1 MDLRLKDVLADSAG
15 NYILP
20 FFWQRGEDH
29 AVLREEILKIHQAG
43 IGAVCVEARPHPD
56 FGGPRWWQDMDMIM
70 AEARA
75 LDMRVWL
82 LDDAHFPTG
91 FANGKIRDDHP
102 ELGKKYLMVKTIDVD
117 GPLENGS
124 FRVGDWLNRFDWL
137 NPQEKLFH
145 DDELFA
151 VVASRRDPLG
161 QGVDDTLVDLTD
173 QVQAGELK
181 WNLPGGPWRI
191 FTLIKTRSYGGD
203 PDYINIID
211 RDSVRVLIDAVYEP
225 HYARYQADFGQTFAG
240 FFSDEPGF
248 GNTKGFNFDE
258 SIGRKKMVLPWSP
271 DALSLLE
278 QEIGPDYKRYLP
290 CLWFEAGSR
299 TSEIRFKYMD
309 IVTRLYAKNF
319 AGQIGAWCQT
329 HGVEYIG
336 HVIEDQNVHARLGC
350 GPGHYFRAVSGQHMA
365 GIDIIGQQVLP
376 RYESFATLPM
386 GTEPDHEFFHFGL
399 AKMGSSL
406 GHIDPKKQGR
416 TMCEIFGASGWASGL
431 KLNKWL
437 IDHALVRGVNH
448 FVPHAFSAK
457 DFPDPDCPPHFYARG
472 RNPQYRY
479 FKHLMTYTNRLCHL
493 LNGGSHIAPVAVLY
507 HGESEWSGDA
517 MYFQK
522 PAHWL
527 SRDQIDHDIIPSDVF
542 TSEQLSE
549 AEGYPLRLEGRQ
561 LVINNEKYQA
571 LVVPYSQRIT
581 ASLARF
587 IANAA
592 KSGFTILFIDAL
604 PEGIC
609 GISDP
614 GETSALLSGIENCP
628 VLTLD
633 RLSATLREL
642 GHYDIALT
650 RPSPYLRYYHYR
662 RGETDFYLFFNEHPA
677 EALETTIHLREQGN
691 FYRYVA
697 FCNKIELMESQPGLN
712 GMDLHIHLACY
723 ESALYICGEVDT
735 DLLTPVQL
743 SHPTPAK
750 TGSGEVLQVDGPWRL
765 ALATSLAYPEF
776 TQVQD
781 LPVLVDLSRADLFP
795 DFSGTFRYQTVIELT
810 QSQLENSREIVLDL
824 GHVYEIAEVAVNG
837 HSAGVRICP
846 PYQMNVRDDLRPGSN
861 TLEIDVTN
869 TLAHEVHDP
878 MSTTM
883 AIEPSGLIGP
893 VKLLL

>member
-1 MDLRLKDVLADSAG
+1 MDLRLKDVLTASAG

-29 AVLREEILKIHQAG
+29 AALREEILKIHQAG
-43 IGAVCVEARPHPD
+43 IGAVCIEARPHPD
-56 FGGPRWWQDMDMIM
+56 FCGPQWWQDMDMIM

-75 LDMRVWL
+75 LNMRVWL

-117 GPLENGS
+117 GPLTHGS
-124 FRVGDWLNRFDWL
+124 FRVGDWLNRFDWM
-137 NPQEKLFH
+137 NPQEKLFQ

-151 VVASRRDPLG
+151 VVASRRDPFG
-161 QGVDDTLVDLTD
+161 SGVDDTLVDLTD

-181 WNLPGGPWRI
+181 WNLPAGPWRI
-191 FTLIKTRSYGGD
+191 FVTIKTRSGGGN

-225 HYARYQADFGQTFAG
+225 HFARYQAEFGQTFAG

-248 GNTKGFNFDE
+248 GNTKGFNFNE
-258 SIGRKKMVLPWSP
+258 SIGRKQMVLPWSN
-271 DALSLLE
+271 DVQILLE
-278 QEIGPDYKRYLP
+278 AEIGQDFRRYLP

-309 IVTRLYAKNF
+309 ILTRLYAKNF
-319 AGQIGAWCQT
+319 VGQIGEWCQA

-350 GPGHYFRAVSGQHMA
+350 GPGHFFRAVSGQHMS

-386 GTEPDHEFFHFGL
+386 GADPDTEFFHFGL

-493 LNGGSHIAPVAVLY
+493 FNGGSHIAPVAVLY
-507 HGESEWSGDA
+507 HGESEWSGDY

-527 SRDQIDHDIIPSDVF
+527 CRDQIDHDIIPSDVF
-542 TSEQLSE
+542 SQT
-549 AEGYPLRLEGRQ
+549 EGYHLRLEDNQ
-561 LVINNEKYQA
+561 LVIHDEKYQA
-571 LVVPYSQRIT
+571 LVVPFSQKIT
-581 ASLARF
+581 ADLARF
-587 IANAA
+587 IATAS
-592 KSGFTILFIDAL
+592 KSGFTTLFVDDL
-604 PEGIC
+604 PDGIC

-614 GETSALLSGIENCP
+614 GEIAALISGIENCLVVP
-628 VLTLD
+628 LD
-633 RLSATLREL
+633 RLSEKLRAL
-642 GHYDIALT
+642 GHFDIALT

-662 RGETDFYLFFNEHPA
+662 RAETDFYLFFNEHPA
-677 EALETTIHLREQGN
+677 ENLDTSVHLHGQGN
-691 FYRYVA
+691 LYRYDA
-697 FCNKIELMESQPGLN
+697 FNNTIKMLQSQTGIN
-712 GMDLHIHLACY
+712 GMDLDLRLACY

-735 DLLTPVQL
+735 DLVSKMLSTDRIAAESKGDEQLEVTGPWQL
-743 SHPTPAK
+743 S
-750 TGSGEVLQVDGPWRL
+750 
-765 ALATSLAYPEF
+765 LATSLAYPEF
-776 TQVQD
+776 SKVPD
-781 LPVLVDLSRADLFP
+781 LPVLVDLAHADLFP
-795 DFSGTFRYQTVIELT
+795 DFSGTFRYQTEIELT
-810 QSQLENSREIVLDL
+810 EFQLENSREIVLDL

-837 HSAGVRICP
+837 YPVGVRICP
-846 PYQMNVRDDLRPGSN
+846 PYQMNIRDDLRFRFKHYRNQCHQHVGS
-861 TLEIDVTN
+861 
-869 TLAHEVHDP
+869 
-878 MSTTM
+878 
-883 AIEPSGLIGP
+883 
-893 VKLLL
+893 